1 MLCVC
6 VISQFAAVGQCRR
19 DLRDRRDRRAA
30 DHQIECFSS
39 SPQLSRSRHE
49 KRENQ
54 VKIWLYPYC
63 IYILLPF
70 IAIYC
75 RFPAIYRRF
84 PPLLT
89 VPAFIK
95 AIPQVPDKPHT
106 YSIRGFVIL
115 RGRMQGIRD
124 SRCDKSSSHHFPG
137 TTALPGS
144 VYAAPALKTSIALG
158 LYG

>member
-1 MLCVC
+1 MLCVR

-95 AIPQVPDKPHT
+95 RNSASAGQA
-106 YSIRGFVIL
+106 SLIL
-115 RGRMQGIRD
+115 NSRLRQFARADARD
-124 SRCDKSSSHHFPG
+124 PG
-137 TTALPGS
+137 LS
-144 VYAAPALKTSIALG
+144 L
-158 LYG
+158 